1 MQIQPP
7 APEVVIPITQ
17 PGRKQPVMLRL
28 ASADDCDRLITAV
41 VAAKV
46 MLTSAEAANPFT
58 NPFAEPVPAADRG
71 EHPYPEPCRVTRTNG
86 AGTTEFCTRDAGH
99 DGPHRDGPCA
109 EWTTAIIVE
118 NGDAPAD
125 LVADTTAEMDHCQAY
140 AENPRGIDQLL
151 CWRPGGHDG
160 PHYDKVDQLAWTISG
175 ADEPEPDDTVSD
187 RVVVEAE
194 TGTMLAGPMTPGTA
208 MQWVNLKR
216 AAWGVPMKIEHLTRE
231 PVHSRQCGDFHQEY
245 SGCTRTADHAAV
257 HAHITSDGTVAGIW
271 PRPAATVNPAV
282 AGTPVPGRDGY
293 VTGTCGHP
301 MASQEWESGWS
312 LCEQCDPGERL
323 VTAPATPE
331 ASRM

>member
-7 APEVVIPITQ
+7 AAEVVIPITQ

-160 PHYDKVDQLAWTISG
+160 PHYDKVDQLAWTIPG
-175 ADEPEPDDTVSD
+175 ADEPEPDDTVFD
-187 RVVVEAE
+187 RVVID
-194 TGTMLAGPMTPGTA
+194 TGTGSEVGPGIMTAREALT
-208 MQWVNLKR
+208 WVLDHGDQYESPLR
-216 AAWGVPMKIEHLTRE
+216 IVPH
-231 PVHSRQCGDFHQEY
+231 V
-245 SGCTRTADHAAV
+245 
-257 HAHITSDGTVAGIW
+257 
-271 PRPAATVNPAV
+271 PAAV

-323 VTAPATPE
+323 VTAPATQE